1 MILAWWQNLPLFLI
15 LCPLMCGVACSALH
29 GKAARCAAAVMTAAE
44 SAGMA
49 MLLWFTASGNVTFTY
64 AMGEIGAPFG
74 NELRAGSVEA
84 LMGLAFSL
92 VLMLSLIGGNCS
104 LIEDVEPNRMNL
116 FGTMIG
122 LLTAAMAAIVFTND
136 LFTAYVF
143 IEITTLSACSLIGVT
158 NRGKALFSSARYM
171 VMNLLGSG
179 LFLLGLS
186 ILYTLTGH
194 LLFPQLGETVRGLTA
209 QDRYSVPLYLSFLLM
224 TMGLCIK
231 SALYPF
237 HTWLP
242 DAYSNATAV
251 SGALLSSLVSK
262 LYIFLL
268 IKIYWRAVGLDVIRA
283 LPVSKILFV
292 LGLCGMVFGSV
303 SALRANNINRMVAF
317 SSAAQIGYIYM
328 GIGIGG
334 MAGFSAAVF
343 HIYCHAVTKSLLFI
357 TTPRLAEVSG
367 DSLLFSRLQGSGLRD
382 PNSGIFFTVGSLS
395 MVGIP
400 IFAGFSSKLLFAT
413 AAVGTGSF
421 RKVILVMLI
430 LAVSSLLNAFYFIHT
445 VIRIYTVYGSDYLRV
460 RERGHHSLDYN
471 TAAVILTACNL
482 FLGLFSWVITDLI
495 QKGFLMFS

>member
-268 IKIYWRAVGLDVIRA
+268 IKVNLRAAGEEVFIQRIRDVLFLYAAAGTVLGSVHALRQRKLSRVIAYSSVAQIACLYLGIALGSREGIAATLFYILAHSAAKSMLFLTAHKLRMASGGADGLEPLRGAANLWAHATGRPPLPPPGAELACSYLAYALVKGDDPQLFAELVREASARTCGRA
-283 LPVSKILFV
+283 L
-292 LGLCGMVFGSV
+292 VFSLHDGDPLV
-303 SALRANNINRMVAF
+303 DTARHM
-317 SSAAQIGYIYM
+317 AAWRYESEFM
-328 GIGIGG
+328 T
-334 MAGFSAAVF
+334 
-343 HIYCHAVTKSLLFI
+343 VTYG
-357 TTPRLAEVSG
+357 A
-367 DSLLFSRLQGSGLRD
+367 D
-382 PNSGIFFTVGSLS
+382 PNGFTGVPY
-395 MVGIP
+395 IE
-400 IFAGFSSKLLFAT
+400 AGAL
-413 AAVGTGSF
+413 
-421 RKVILVMLI
+421 
-430 LAVSSLLNAFYFIHT
+430 
-445 VIRIYTVYGSDYLRV
+445 
-460 RERGHHSLDYN
+460 
-471 TAAVILTACNL
+471 
-482 FLGLFSWVITDLI
+482 
-495 QKGFLMFS
+495 

>member
-64 AMGEIGAPFG
+64 AMGDIGAPFG

-268 IKIYWRAVGLDVIRA
+268 IKVNLRAAGEEVFIQRIRDV
-283 LPVSKILFV
+283 LFLYAAAGTV
-292 LGLCGMVFGSV
+292 LGSV
-303 SALRANNINRMVAF
+303 HALRQRKLSRVIAYSSVAQIACLYLGIALGSREGIAATLF
-317 SSAAQIGYIYM
+317 YILAHSAAKSM
-328 GIGIGG
+328 LFLTAHKLRMASGG
-334 MAGFSAAVF
+334 ADGLEPLRGAANLSPLAGLAFLLGAS
-343 HIYCHAVTKSLLFI
+343 SL
-357 TTPRLAEVSG
+357 
-367 DSLLFSRLQGSGLRD
+367 
-382 PNSGIFFTVGSLS
+382 
-395 MVGIP
+395 VGIP
-400 IFAGFSSKLLFAT
+400 GLGGFAAKLYLAQ
-413 AAVGTGSF
+413 AAVSAGGCSYPPP
-421 RKVILVMLI
+421 IL
-430 LAVSSLLNAFYFIHT
+430 
-445 VIRIYTVYGSDYLRV
+445 
-460 RERGHHSLDYN
+460 
-471 TAAVILTACNL
+471 
-482 FLGLFSWVITDLI
+482 
-495 QKGFLMFS
+495 

>member
-268 IKIYWRAVGLDVIRA
+268 IKVNLRAAGEEVFIQRIRDV
-283 LPVSKILFV
+283 LFLYAAAGTV
-292 LGLCGMVFGSV
+292 LGSV
-303 SALRANNINRMVAF
+303 HALRQRKLSRVIAYSSVAQIACLYLGIALGSREGIAATLF
-317 SSAAQIGYIYM
+317 YILAHSAAKSM
-328 GIGIGG
+328 LFLTAHKLRMASGG
-334 MAGFSAAVF
+334 ADGLEPLRGAANLSPLAGLAFLLGA
-343 HIYCHAVTKSLLFI
+343 CSL
-357 TTPRLAEVSG
+357 
-367 DSLLFSRLQGSGLRD
+367 
-382 PNSGIFFTVGSLS
+382 
-395 MVGIP
+395 VGIP
-400 IFAGFSSKLLFAT
+400 GLGGFAAKLYLAQAAVSAGGWKMPVLLGLLALSTALNVVYMLRTALILYSREKPHGEAGQPKTRDSLFA
-413 AAVGTGSF
+413 AAMV
-421 RKVILVMLI
+421 VMI
-430 LAVSSLLNAFYFIHT
+430 GLNI
-445 VIRIYTVYGSDYLRV
+445 
-460 RERGHHSLDYN
+460 
-471 TAAVILTACNL
+471 
-482 FLGLFSWVITDLI
+482 FLGVCGQSVLELIYCGMALFS
-495 QKGFLMFS
+495 

>member
-268 IKIYWRAVGLDVIRA
+268 
-283 LPVSKILFV
+283 V
-292 LGLCGMVFGSV
+292 LS
-303 SALRANNINRMVAF
+303 
-317 SSAAQIGYIYM
+317 
-328 GIGIGG
+328 
-334 MAGFSAAVF
+334 
-343 HIYCHAVTKSLLFI
+343 
-357 TTPRLAEVSG
+357 E
-367 DSLLFSRLQGSGLRD
+367 
-382 PNSGIFFTVGSLS
+382 
-395 MVGIP
+395 
-400 IFAGFSSKLLFAT
+400 
-413 AAVGTGSF
+413 
-421 RKVILVMLI
+421 
-430 LAVSSLLNAFYFIHT
+430 
-445 VIRIYTVYGSDYLRV
+445 
-460 RERGHHSLDYN
+460 
-471 TAAVILTACNL
+471 
-482 FLGLFSWVITDLI
+482 
-495 QKGFLMFS
+495 

>member
-158 NRGKALFSSARYM
+158 NRGKALFSS
-171 VMNLLGSG
+171 
-179 LFLLGLS
+179 
-186 ILYTLTGH
+186 
-194 LLFPQLGETVRGLTA
+194 QLGETVRGLTA

-268 IKIYWRAVGLDVIRA
+268 IKVNLRAAGEEVFIQRIRDV
-283 LPVSKILFV
+283 LFLYAAAGTV
-292 LGLCGMVFGSV
+292 LGSV
-303 SALRANNINRMVAF
+303 HALRQRKLSRVIAYSSVAQIACLYLGIALGSREGIAATLF
-317 SSAAQIGYIYM
+317 YILAHSAAKSM
-328 GIGIGG
+328 LFLTAHKLRMASGG
-334 MAGFSAAVF
+334 ADGLEPLRGAANLSPLAGLAFLLGAS
-343 HIYCHAVTKSLLFI
+343 SL
-357 TTPRLAEVSG
+357 
-367 DSLLFSRLQGSGLRD
+367 
-382 PNSGIFFTVGSLS
+382 
-395 MVGIP
+395 VGIP
-400 IFAGFSSKLLFAT
+400 GLGGFAAKLYLAQAAVSAGGWKMPVLLGLLALSTALNVVYMLRTALILYSREKPHGEAGQPKTRDSLFA
-413 AAVGTGSF
+413 AAMV
-421 RKVILVMLI
+421 VMI
-430 LAVSSLLNAFYFIHT
+430 GLNI
-445 VIRIYTVYGSDYLRV
+445 
-460 RERGHHSLDYN
+460 
-471 TAAVILTACNL
+471 
-482 FLGLFSWVITDLI
+482 FLGVCGQSVLELIYCGMALFS
-495 QKGFLMFS
+495 

>member
-268 IKIYWRAVGLDVIRA
+268 IKVNLRAAGEEVFIQRIRDV
-283 LPVSKILFV
+283 LFLYAAAGTV
-292 LGLCGMVFGSV
+292 LGSV
-303 SALRANNINRMVAF
+303 HALRQRKLSRVIAYSSVAQIACLYLGIALGSREGIAATLF
-317 SSAAQIGYIYM
+317 YILAHSAA
-328 GIGIGG
+328 
-334 MAGFSAAVF
+334 
-343 HIYCHAVTKSLLFI
+343 KSMLF
-357 TTPRLAEVSG
+357 
-367 DSLLFSRLQGSGLRD
+367 
-382 PNSGIFFTVGSLS
+382 
-395 MVGIP
+395 
-400 IFAGFSSKLLFAT
+400 
-413 AAVGTGSF
+413 
-421 RKVILVMLI
+421 
-430 LAVSSLLNAFYFIHT
+430 
-445 VIRIYTVYGSDYLRV
+445 
-460 RERGHHSLDYN
+460 
-471 TAAVILTACNL
+471 LTAHKLRMASGGADGLEPLRGAANL
-482 FLGLFSWVITDLI
+482 SPLAGLAFLLGAMENAGAAGTACVEHSAERCLYASDRVDPVQPGETAR
-495 QKGFLMFS
+495 